1 MKLKR
6 LFTAALSAVLALSLC
21 AMQDF
26 TTFLRQLTQG
36 RGYFTFE
43 FVRYETLPQM
53 LENKVIEQ
61 AKALGSFADED

>member
-1 MKLKR
+1 MSYLIGDEG
-6 LFTAALSAVLALSLC
+6 VC
-21 AMQDF
+21 YGE
-26 TTFLRQLTQG
+26 G

-61 AKALGSFADED
+61 AKALGNFADED

>member
-1 MKLKR
+1 MT
-6 LFTAALSAVLALSLC
+6 TACRSSRPRCPSAE
-21 AMQDF
+21 MQDF

-53 LENKVIEQ
+53 LERQGHRAGKGIGQ
-61 AKALGSFADED
+61 LCG

>member
-1 MKLKR
+1 MENTLTLYVR
-6 LFTAALSAVLALSLC
+6 YLAKPGC
-21 AMQDF
+21 RE
-26 TTFLRQLTQG
+26 TFLRQLTQG

-61 AKALGSFADED
+61 AKALGNFADED